1 VAAASCFSGTFIARS
16 FETLEAS
23 NLLEDWDHLAQ
34 TMPTHMPFQTAH
46 WNRAWWSIFRRRGIF
61 LKDELHLVCAVRD
74 ERLVG
79 VIPLFST
86 TLGLP
91 GLPLVR
97 YLRLLGADSNLTEW
111 RSVICRPEDR
121 LPLQA
126 LWLRESARFRFGLCF
141 LQLRG
146 FTAEEINAAKLEMAG
161 FLRVFPPS
169 EHFVLSLPGS
179 WDSFKA
185 TLKRNMKES
194 LRHCYNSLRRANL
207 TPSLSVI
214 GDVEELRARMG
225 LFYEWHAL
233 RAKNTGTIE
242 HPDYFNRDLNRQFLE
257 TLAQGFCP
265 RGRMKLFE
273 LKLNDRPVAYRLG
286 FIDGDTLYLY
296 YSGFDP
302 EFSRFSVMTTLV
314 AEVIKWAINEK
325 IRFVNLSFGRDVS
338 KTRWGP
344 AAIQSYEAVIGI
356 KGLWILQTCRWVVN
370 GTRNL
375 VTRAKRKYSIVE
387 SVL

>member
-1 VAAASCFSGTFIARS
+1 
-16 FETLEAS
+16 
-23 NLLEDWDHLAQ
+23 
-34 TMPTHMPFQTAH
+34 
-46 WNRAWWSIFRRRGIF
+46 
-61 LKDELHLVCAVRD
+61 
-74 ERLVG
+74 
-79 VIPLFST
+79 
-86 TLGLP
+86 
-91 GLPLVR
+91 
-97 YLRLLGADSNLTEW
+97 
-111 RSVICRPEDR
+111 
-121 LPLQA
+121 
-126 LWLRESARFRFGLCF
+126 
-141 LQLRG
+141 
-146 FTAEEINAAKLEMAG
+146 
-161 FLRVFPPS
+161 
-169 EHFVLSLPGS
+169 
-179 WDSFKA
+179 
-185 TLKRNMKES
+185 MKES
-194 LRHCYNSLRRANL
+194 LRHCYNSLRHANL

-214 GDVEELRARMG
+214 GDVEELRAKIG

-233 RAKNTGTIE
+233 RAKKTDTIE

-273 LKLNDRPVAYRLG
+273 LKVNDRPVAYRLG

-314 AEVIKWAINEK
+314 AEVIKWAIHEK

-344 AAIQSYEAVIGI
+344 VAIRSYEAVIGI
-356 KGLWILQTCRWVVN
+356 KGLWILQTGRWIVDC
-370 GTRNL
+370 TRNL